1 MLQFNGSPGSSFIF
15 NPYKPAAIIPAC
27 NIYGFADPSINL
39 NSNLPELQAVK
50 IYPADLILE
59 KLDREKAT

>member
-1 MLQFNGSPGSSFIF
+1 LGKVQSDATNALTFI
-15 NPYKPAAIIPAC
+15 
-27 NIYGFADPSINL
+27 L
-39 NSNLPELQAVK
+39 NSKLPELQAVK